1 MENMIETKDV
11 IQSFPIAGDKELVVL
26 KNINIQIPTG
36 KLTMLRGRS
45 GSGKTTLMNLLSWT
59 TPKAVKFCLRENRF
73 KICQNMT
80 GSRCGKHRLDLS
92 FSRWH

>member
-11 IQSFPIAGDKELVVL
+11 IQSFPIAGGKELVVL

-45 GSGKTTLMNLLSWT
+45 GSGKV
-59 TPKAVKFCLRENRF
+59 VKFYLRENRF
-73 KICQNMT
+73 KICRNMT
-80 GSRCGKHRLDLS
+80 GSRCGKRRLDLF

>member
-11 IQSFPIAGDKELVVL
+11 IQSFPIAGGKELVVL

-45 GSGKTTLMNLLSWT
+45 GPRGR
-59 TPKAVKFCLRENRF
+59 AAADGQIRA
-73 KICQNMT
+73 
-80 GSRCGKHRLDLS
+80 
-92 FSRWH
+92 

>member
-11 IQSFPIAGDKELVVL
+11 IQSFPIAGGKELVVL
-26 KNINIQIPTG
+26 KNINIRIPTG

-45 GSGKTTLMNLLSWT
+45 GSGKTTLMNIIGCM
-59 TPKAVKFCLRENRF
+59 VKFCLRENRF
-73 KICQNMT
+73 KICRNMT
-80 GSRCGKHRLDLS
+80 GSRCGKRRLDLF

>member
-11 IQSFPIAGDKELVVL
+11 IQSFPIAGGKELVVL

-45 GSGKTTLMNLLSWT
+45 GSGKTRFFVKPQLMQ
-59 TPKAVKFCLRENRF
+59 LR
-73 KICQNMT
+73 NMT
-80 GSRCGKHRLDLS
+80 GSRYGKRRLDLF

>member
-11 IQSFPIAGDKELVVL
+11 IQSFPIAGGKELVVL

-45 GSGKTTLMNLLSWT
+45 GSGKTTLMNLLS
-59 TPKAVKFCLRENRF
+59 ALLFN
-73 KICQNMT
+73 
-80 GSRCGKHRLDLS
+80 
-92 FSRWH
+92 